1 MFQTR
6 TWKYVLA
13 LAAAPC
19 WAGILTVNLN
29 PLDGALTGTPGGAV
43 VWGVQAINSDPNN
56 WLLITS
62 VQAPG
67 YAGTGAA
74 GEIPDGPN
82 AFTDYLSAYFFN
94 NFTSLGQGMAPGQI
108 IDLGFSVGT
117 PTVGDPNTTGLG
129 LGSVAISPT
138 AAAGTLSADIQI
150 FYDIYDGDP
159 FNDGNLVFP
168 SQETDVSTS
177 ITVDSGA
184 SSAGPAN
191 APEPG
196 TWLTVATA
204 MAALW
209 KVPRKRPGG
218 ARGR

>member
-1 MFQTR
+1 L
-6 TWKYVLA
+6 V

-19 WAGILTVNLN
+19 WAGSLTVNLN

-43 VWGVQAINSDPNN
+43 VWGVQAINSDPHN

-82 AFTDYLSAYFFN
+82 AFTDYLGVYFFN
-94 NFTSLGQGMAPGQI
+94 NFTSLGQGMSPGQI

-117 PTVGDPNTTGLG
+117 PTVGDP
-129 LGSVAISPT
+129 
-138 AAAGTLSADIQI
+138 
-150 FYDIYDGDP
+150 
-159 FNDGNLVFP
+159 FNDGNLLFP

-196 TWLTVATA
+196 TWTVAA
-204 MAALW
+204 ALPALW
-209 KVPRKRPGG
+209 KGRMKSVRKIRSYGDV
-218 ARGR
+218 RREDRSIHQVLF